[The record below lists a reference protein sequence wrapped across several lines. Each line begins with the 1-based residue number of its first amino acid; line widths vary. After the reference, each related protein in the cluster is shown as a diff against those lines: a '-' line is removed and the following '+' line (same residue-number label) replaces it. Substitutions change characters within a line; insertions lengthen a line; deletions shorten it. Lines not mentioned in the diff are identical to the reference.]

1 MHLFKGRLFT
11 ETGWRWW
18 WLVLLVLVADQL
30 SKIWVIQN
38 FSLGESVPLLPVF
51 NFTYARNYGAA
62 FSFLGDAGG
71 WQRWFFTL
79 IAVVVSIVLAVWL
92 SRLAKTQLKLSLA
105 LSLIIS
111 GAIGNL
117 IDRSL
122 YGYVVDFL
130 HVFYQD
136 WHYPIF
142 NIADCAISIGA
153 VLLIWDS
160 FSNESEAQN
169 VTSGDKP

>member
-1 MHLFKGRLFT
+1 MLQLFRQS
-11 ETGWRWW
+11 GWRFW
-18 WLVLLVLVADQL
+18 WLALLVLIADQL
-30 SKIWVIQN
+30 SKIWVIKN
-38 FSLGESVPLLPVF
+38 FSLGESVSLLPVF

-71 WQRWFFTL
+71 WQRWLFTA
-79 IAVVVSIVLAVWL
+79 IAVVVTVILSVWL
-92 SRLAKTQLKLSLA
+92 SRLKSSQWKLSLA
-105 LSLIIS
+105 LVLIVA
-111 GAIGNL
+111 GAVGNL

-142 NIADCAISIGA
+142 NIADCAITIGA
-153 VLLIWDS
+153 GLLIWDS
-160 FSNESEAQN
+160 FSPDEPV
-169 VTSGDKP
+169 VTEEKAG

>member
-1 MHLFKGRLFT
+1 MAKLFSQ
-11 ETGWRWW
+11 TGWRFW
-18 WLVLLVLVADQL
+18 WLAILVLVADQL
-30 SKIWVIQN
+30 SKIWVLQN
-38 FSLGESVPLLPVF
+38 FSLGESIELLPVF

-71 WQRWFFTL
+71 WQRWLFTA
-79 IAVVVSIVLAVWL
+79 IAVVVTIVLSVWL
-92 SRLAKTQLKLSLA
+92 SRLKTSQLKLSLA
-105 LSLIIS
+105 LILIVA

-130 HVFYQD
+130 HVYYQD

-142 NIADCAISIGA
+142 NIADCAITIGA
-153 VLLIWDS
+153 GFLIWDS
-160 FSNESEAQN
+160 FSAESDDVQQEKAA
-169 VTSGDKP
+169 